1 MLRIDQVVGCVSR
14 DVLKDICEKQ
24 SEKFKLNVNGYRV
37 SGISQMLPP
46 VRHFPEVF
54 SELSGIP
61 DKAFCMKSVK
71 REFDK
76 SFLDELRE
84 NRGDVIVVD
93 QGIDFVEQFKLI
105 SEYGVVNADSLWCV
119 GNDGACEKAR
129 NALKLMSIDDDPLDF
144 AQRMDFY
151 MDFGHR
157 IIDIYGTD
165 KIIVNVQKCAVQFR
179 AKDGCIRDFPGKQ
192 YTLGLKRRFD
202 WMGDVLRRTYAGCR
216 FIELPGLVYSSEDNI
231 NGCYQLHPERA
242 VVDRLK
248 TMFEDELERIDSNL
262 DV

>member
-1 MLRIDQVVGCVSR
+1 MLRIDQVVGCVSSG
-14 DVLKDICEKQ
+14 VLKDICEKRP
-24 SEKFKLNVNGYRV
+24 ERFKLNVNGYRV

-46 VRHFPEVF
+46 VRRFPEVF

-93 QGIDFVEQFKLI
+93 QGIDFVEQFRLV
-105 SEYGVVNADSLWCV
+105 SEYGVVNADSLWEV
-119 GNDGACEKAR
+119 GNNDACEKAR
-129 NALKLMSIDDDPLDF
+129 AALKLMSMDDDPLDF
-144 AQRMDFY
+144 AQKTDLY

-165 KIIVNVQKCAVQFR
+165 KIIVNVNKYAVQFK
-179 AKDGCIRDFPGKQ
+179 AKDGSIRDFPGKQ
-192 YTLGLKRRFD
+192 YTLDLKRHFD
-202 WMGDVLRRTYAGCR
+202 WMSGVLRRTYAGCR
-216 FIELPGLVYSSEDNI
+216 FIELPGPVYSSADNL
-231 NGCYQLHPERA
+231 NGCFQLHPEQA
-242 VVDRLK
+242 SVDKLK
-248 TMFEDELERIDSNL
+248 IMLEDELERID
-262 DV
+262 

>member
-1 MLRIDQVVGCVSR
+1 
-14 DVLKDICEKQ
+14 
-24 SEKFKLNVNGYRV
+24 
-37 SGISQMLPP
+37 MLPP
-46 VRHFPEVF
+46 VQHFPKVF
-54 SELSGIP
+54 SELSGIS

-105 SEYGVVNADSLWCV
+105 SEYGIVNADSLWYV
-119 GNDGACEKAR
+119 GNDAACEKVRAM
-129 NALKLMSIDDDPLDF
+129 LKLMSMDDDPLDL
-144 AQRMDFY
+144 AQKSDLY

-157 IIDIYGTD
+157 IIDIYGSD
-165 KIIVNVQKCAVQFR
+165 RVVVNIQKCAVQFR

-192 YTLGLKRRFD
+192 YTLDLKRRFD
-202 WMGDVLRRTYAGCR
+202 WMGGVLRRTYAGCR
-216 FIELPGLVYSSEDNI
+216 FIELPGLVYSSEDNV
-231 NGCYQLHPERA
+231 NGCFQLHPERA

-248 TMFEDELERIDSNL
+248 TMLEDELERIDSNPG
-262 DV
+262 V